1 MLKSAFSKVLRHVRL
16 GRSPFRGQARLA
28 NVGGKLAGWANSGV
42 GKSSPSDGMQLET
55 DLRDRIQRQM
65 WAGVYEPHV
74 RECFEALIRPGDAYF
89 DVGAHIG
96 YHASLVALRTGST
109 GRVYAFEADP
119 AMYSKLAANLRQFSW
134 AAAVHTAVWEHT
146 GTLEFE
152 RSSEQHE
159 SGWGTL
165 TAVRD
170 LQQGE
175 HLRVPSTTL
184 DDFCSH
190 AAVGRL
196 DAMKI
201 DAEGSELS
209 ILRGARTTL
218 ARFRPAIIMEI
229 NGILLQ
235 QGGTTPGEIVDFL
248 TAQDYRLYALSWKCI
263 ERWNGRKQAGFAEA
277 LCIPELKAAATLA
290 SLNSRGFEILE

>member
-1 MLKSAFSKVLRHVRL
+1 M
-16 GRSPFRGQARLA
+16 GRRPFRGQARLA
-28 NVGGKLAGWANSGV
+28 NVAGKLAAWANSGV
-42 GKSSPSDGMQLET
+42 GKSSPSNGMQLET

-74 RECFEALIRPGDAYF
+74 RECFESLVQPGDTYF

-96 YHASLVALRTGST
+96 YHASLVALRTGPT
-109 GRVYAFEADP
+109 GRVCAFEADP
-119 AMYSKLAANLRQFSW
+119 AIYSKLAANLRQFPW
-134 AAAVHTAVWEHT
+134 ASAVHTAVWEQT

-184 DDFCSH
+184 DDFCAH
-190 AAVGRL
+190 AAVDSL

-209 ILRGARTTL
+209 ILRGARAALT
-218 ARFRPAIIMEI
+218 RFRPAIVMEI
-229 NGILLQ
+229 NPILLQ
-235 QGGTTPGEIVDFL
+235 QGGTTPGEIADFL
-248 TAQDYRLYALSWKCI
+248 TAQDYRLYALSWKRI
-263 ERWNGRKQAGFAEA
+263 ERWNGRKHADFAEA
-277 LCIPELKAAATLA
+277 LCIPELKTAATLA
-290 SLNSRGFEILE
+290 SLKSRGFEILE